1 MSGRVSV
8 HVLFAVTCEIYR
20 GRVSWLIFKHIH
32 LIAVLSAAKETG
44 ILVPPQTIIKY
55 FGKMHRKEICDA
67 ERERRRIRIW
77 AREISWIWNLSSV
90 YLLLLGQE

>member
-1 MSGRVSV
+1 
-8 HVLFAVTCEIYR
+8 
-20 GRVSWLIFKHIH
+20 
-32 LIAVLSAAKETG
+32 
-44 ILVPPQTIIKY
+44 
-55 FGKMHRKEICDA
+55 MHRKEICDA